1 MSEEIN
7 NENEFIRVDGR
18 KKNELRPISIEVGVL
33 DSADGSAL
41 VKMGKNIILAAVHG
55 PRELHPKHLALP
67 DKANLR
73 CTYRMATF
81 SVPERKS
88 PAPSRREKEISK
100 VLTEALESV
109 VLTHLYPRAAIDV
122 FIQVIQADGGTRC
135 ASATAASLALA
146 DAGIPMRD
154 LLAGVAAGIVDGQ
167 VVLDLCDVEDKEGT
181 GDLPVVYSPMTD
193 EISLL
198 QLDGE
203 FTLEQFEEALEM
215 AIDGARKIYEMEK
228 EALINR
234 YKIDIEEEEE
244 PEEKE
249 IEELSEEEEKEELSS
264 DISEEEFE
272 SEETDEI
279 EVEIIG
285 DEELEEIES
294 VSEEPPEESEEIFVY
309 EETVEE
315 PEEEQEEEGTE
326 EEHAESG
333 ESEETIIVE
342 EIEEVKEPEEEVS
355 PEEVPSTPEDNEENE
370 IITPPPSPD
379 EESEEDLSAI
389 PLTPGE
395 NVEEEE
401 STDEESEE
409 TESEG
414 EYKKVDE
421 DTLEIAELEDK
432 EEL

>member
-1 MSEEIN
+1 MSDEN
-7 NENEFIRVDGR
+7 NEFIRVDGR
-18 KKNELRPISIEVGVL
+18 KKKELRPISIEVGVL

-41 VKMGKNIILAAVHG
+41 VRMGKNIILAAVHG

-67 DKANLR
+67 DRANLR
-73 CTYRMATF
+73 CTYRMSTF

-109 VLTHLYPRAAIDV
+109 VLTHLFPRAAIDV
-122 FIQVIQADGGTRC
+122 YIQVIQADGGTRC
-135 ASATAASLALA
+135 ASATAAALALA

-154 LLAGVAAGIVDGQ
+154 LLAGVAAGIVDGE

-181 GDLPVVYSPMTD
+181 GDMPIVYSPMTD

-203 FTLEQFEEALEM
+203 FTIEQFEEALEM
-215 AIDGARKIYEMEK
+215 AIEGARKIYEMEK

-234 YKIDIEEEEE
+234 YKIDLEEEQDIGAEAE
-244 PEEKE
+244 VGDTSE
-249 IEELSEEEEKEELSS
+249 IEEISETFEGEELETELEEIEP
-264 DISEEEFE
+264 DIEIIEDTELEEVTEHD
-272 SEETDEI
+272 EETEDDIEEI

-285 DEELEEIES
+285 EEELEEA
-294 VSEEPPEESEEIFVY
+294 EEEQS
-309 EETVEE
+309 VEE
-315 PEEEQEEEGTE
+315 EVVFEEEQEIPTIEEQEPIEKEEIIEPSETIE
-326 EEHAESG
+326 EE
-333 ESEETIIVE
+333 II
-342 EIEEVKEPEEEVS
+342 EEEVIEPHETVS
-355 PEEVPSTPEDNEENE
+355 EEVPDVP
-370 IITPPPSPD
+370 I
-379 EESEEDLSAI
+379 EESSDEMEPI

-395 NVEEEE
+395 EPEEEE
-401 STDEESEE
+401 DDNEEASDD
-409 TESEG
+409 
-414 EYKKVDE
+414 VDP